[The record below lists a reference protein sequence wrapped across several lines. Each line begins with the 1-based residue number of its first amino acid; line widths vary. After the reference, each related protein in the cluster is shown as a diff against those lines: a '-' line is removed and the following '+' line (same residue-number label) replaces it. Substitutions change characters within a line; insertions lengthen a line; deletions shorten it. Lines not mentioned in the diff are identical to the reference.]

1 VCGGQRL
8 HYPCGYGHRCRWF
21 GFAAQNGEFTK
32 VPQIGNVVIEDN
44 VEIGANT
51 CIDRA
56 TMGSTI
62 IHKNAKIDN
71 LVQIAHNVE
80 VGEGSAFAAQSGVSG
95 STHIGK
101 HCIFAGQV
109 GVAGHITIGDQTI
122 VAAQSGV
129 TNSLKGG
136 QAYLGSPA
144 IPITQE
150 RRLIIYRKKLPELF
164 QKIDKLDN

>member
-1 VCGGQRL
+1 
-8 HYPCGYGHRCRWF
+8 
-21 GFAAQNGEFTK
+21 
-32 VPQIGNVVIEDN
+32 
-44 VEIGANT
+44 
-51 CIDRA
+51 
-56 TMGSTI
+56 M
-62 IHKNAKIDN
+62 
-71 LVQIAHNVE
+71 E

-95 STHIGK
+95 STKIGK

-129 TNSLKGG
+129 TNSLQGG

-164 QKIDKLDN
+164 RKISKLDN